1 MGTIVKP
8 LVSTTQI
15 DSNSVAPHVSF
26 AHNTLSSPP
35 RTPLRRKQ
43 ASMHAIEYQPDSSND
58 EIKDC
63 FVGLLRSNV
72 KEKLEYF
79 ESLSANQM

>member
-1 MGTIVKP
+1 
-8 LVSTTQI
+8 
-15 DSNSVAPHVSF
+15 
-26 AHNTLSSPP
+26 
-35 RTPLRRKQ
+35 
-43 ASMHAIEYQPDSSND
+43 MHAIEYQPDSSND